1 VFLSWAWICIEGK
14 EGWERERGM
23 EQLWWAMNAS
33 TYEAWKDAPQA
44 KADSSMRGKRMGHKI
59 ALVQQQLVL
68 RIENRESR
76 IGKKKEKENQ
86 WKNQEI

>member
-1 VFLSWAWICIEGK
+1 
-14 EGWERERGM
+14 M

-59 ALVQQQLVL
+59 AATTSSQ
-68 RIENRESR
+68 NRESR